1 MGKRQ
6 KLIDHSKEYIK
17 TLESTLAG
25 TLRPVIPP
33 RDFIQRMR
41 DRIHIPGPRL
51 IVRRLSNWE
60 FVLIIAGGV
69 MSVAV
74 IIAAVAR
81 AIFHFFRRRE
91 NGLTS

>member
-17 TLESTLAG
+17 TLEANLVE

-33 RDFIQRMR
+33 RDFIQHIRE
-41 DRIHIPGPRL
+41 RIHLPEPRL

-69 MSVAV
+69 MSAAL